1 MPVFGLVAPGT
12 SPIVYGWVDDLLALS
27 VLMHRM
33 GVRSRLGGVTAAAV
47 VAVPLVF
54 DAIVLNILPRF
65 VLSGR

>member
-1 MPVFGLVAPGT
+1 
-12 SPIVYGWVDDLLALS
+12 LLALS